1 MLASEVNTT
10 ISNRIL
16 SSFVSSLWNPEPS
29 PPVVRR
35 PSSHRV
41 KSISCRDDSSQP
53 VILLP
58 VAAIAVHTV
67 DVIEHLIWRA
77 TVVLLALV
85 VLYRRWRVLN
95 GIVVTAAEGKSVLR
109 TFNSCFDRRVMSEEV
124 HGVLNRYKEECS
136 MQS

>member
-1 MLASEVNTT
+1 M
-10 ISNRIL
+10 
-16 SSFVSSLWNPEPS
+16 
-29 PPVVRR
+29 
-35 PSSHRV
+35 
-41 KSISCRDDSSQP
+41 
-53 VILLP
+53 ILLP